1 MQKITYEQYEQIQ
14 GEMVI
19 EFLKTATSKERHQL
33 VLGWNWDSSLNVLK
47 WIISDPDTD
56 KATALYIYWANGPRW
71 HKQYVNRE
79 EAMAESP
86 WNISNFDLAEET
98 EKLFLS
104 GFYKNHQFAFDPT
117 SDRGHNWTTEYL
129 DKKIKTEI
137 PDIMFKGLGGADV
150 QYNEM
155 DENEDWEEG
164 IPPHI
169 NKKMREFELI

>member
-1 MQKITYEQYEQIQ
+1 MEKITYEQYERIQ

-19 EFLKTATSKERHQL
+19 EFLKNVTSKERHQL
-33 VLGWNWDSSLNVLK
+33 ALGWNWDSNLNVLK

-71 HKQYVNRE
+71 HKQYANRE
-79 EAMAESP
+79 EAMVENAGD
-86 WNISNFDLAEET
+86 ISSFDLTEEI

-117 SDRGHNWTTEYL
+117 NDRGHNWTTEYF
-129 DKKIKTEI
+129 DKKIKKEI
-137 PDIMFKGLGGADV
+137 PDIMLKSLSGVEV
-150 QYNEM
+150 QYNEL
-155 DENEDWEEG
+155 DENKDWEEG
-164 IPPHI
+164 IPPCI